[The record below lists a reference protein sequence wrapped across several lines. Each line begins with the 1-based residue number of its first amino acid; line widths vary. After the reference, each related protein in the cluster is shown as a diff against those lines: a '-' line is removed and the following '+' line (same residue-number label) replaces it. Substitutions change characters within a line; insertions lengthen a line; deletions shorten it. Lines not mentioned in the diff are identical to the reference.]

1 MKNKILKTAA
11 LTFIVGAILT
21 GCETSAE
28 KVEKAQINLSQANKD
43 LDEAQEE
50 YVTDIESYRKETD
63 EKIAANEKSMAEF
76 ETRVA
81 NEKKEAKADYNKKI
95 MALQQKN
102 IDMKKRMDDYKADG
116 KEKWEL
122 FKADF
127 TKGMDEMGESLRDLT
142 SEHSKK

>member
-1 MKNKILKTAA
+1 MKNKIFKTATLA
-11 LTFIVGAILT
+11 FMVGVILT

-28 KVEKAQINLSQANKD
+28 KVAKAEINLSQANKD
-43 LDEAQEE
+43 LDDAQEE
-50 YVTDIESYRKETD
+50 YVADIESYRKETD

-81 NEKKEAKADYNKKI
+81 TEKKEDKDEYNKKI
-95 MALQQKN
+95 IALQQKN

-116 KEKWEL
+116 KEKWEF

-127 TKGMDEMGESLRDLT
+127 TKGMDDMGESLRDLRA
-142 SEHSKK
+142 EHSKK

>member
-76 ETRVA
+76 EVRVA

-95 MALQQKN
+95 IVLQQKN
-102 IDMKKRMDDYKADG
+102 NDMKKRMDDYKADG

>member
-1 MKNKILKTAA
+1 MKKRIFKIATLV
-11 LTFIVGAILT
+11 FMGVAILT

-28 KVEKAQINLSQANKD
+28 KVAKAEINLSQANKD

-50 YVTDIESYRKETD
+50 YVADIENYKKETD
-63 EKIAANEKSMAEF
+63 EKIAANEKSITEF
-76 ETRVA
+76 EARIT
-81 NEKKEAKADYNKKI
+81 NEKKEAKDDYNKKI
-95 MALQQKN
+95 IALQQKN

-127 TKGMDEMGESLRDLT
+127 TKGMNDIGESLRDLT
-142 SEHSKK
+142 SKHSKK